1 MVDKMRIRILER
13 GERSLKIEII
23 GEGHTFCNLL
33 RDFLLRNP
41 DVEFAAYRIDHP
53 LVSNPVFYV
62 RTKDGEPEEALKKA
76 AEDIVAALENFKNI
90 FSSALSKER
99 ASSS

>member
-1 MVDKMRIRILER
+1 MKVRILER
-13 GERSLKIEII
+13 GERSLKIEIV

-33 RDFLLRNP
+33 RDFLLRNT

-62 RTKDGEPEEALKKA
+62 RTKNKRPEEALKKA
-76 AEDIVAALENFKNI
+76 AEDMVATLEDFKKVFSFALNEQ
-90 FSSALSKER
+90 R

>member
-1 MVDKMRIRILER
+1 MKIRVLER
-13 GERSLKIEII
+13 GERSLKIEIV

-33 RDFLLRNP
+33 RDFLLKDP

-62 RTKDGEPEEALKKA
+62 RTKDGDPEKALKKA
-76 AEDIVAALENFKNI
+76 AEDIINALENFKKI
-90 FSSALSKER
+90 FSSALNNQR
-99 ASSS
+99 ASRS